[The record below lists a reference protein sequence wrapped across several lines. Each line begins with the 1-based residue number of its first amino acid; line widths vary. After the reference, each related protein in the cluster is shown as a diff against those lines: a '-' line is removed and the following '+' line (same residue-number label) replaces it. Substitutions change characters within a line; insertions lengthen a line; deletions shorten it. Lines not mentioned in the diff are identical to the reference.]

1 MVGEWLPMAVYL
13 DDVYWFS
20 AYVGDTHTFARSPS
34 MCVGIWGNVYV
45 TGYWFRA
52 YDYFGVDYGYLP
64 LVPEVGTSRARDYVT
79 QCYIQQSMAGFAL
92 LLFCKFC
99 GSAVRDIVMMPRS
112 LLRC

>member
-64 LVPEVGTSRARDYVT
+64 LVTEVGTSRARDYVT
-79 QCYIQQSMAGFAL
+79 QCYIQQSMVGFAL
-92 LLFCKFC
+92 LLFANFV
-99 GSAVRDIVMMPRS
+99 AVLCAI
-112 LLRC
+112 L